1 MQKTLFALLISTAGL
16 AAMAQQTPYATINAV
31 EGLVTVTTGNE
42 LSNAT
47 SGMTLPRGAQV
58 LSTSSGKATIVFAN
72 GCSATVQPGQTLLIE
87 EAACATFVAQSGGTG
102 AAAGGGLLTPT
113 NLAIGALGLGVLYD
127 QTRDT
132 PTRIPASGS

>member
-1 MQKTLFALLISTAGL
+1 MKKILLAFLVSSAGL
-16 AAMAQQTPYATINAV
+16 PAMAQQGPYATINAV
-31 EGLVTVTTGNE
+31 EGLVTVTSGNE

-72 GCSATVQPGQTLLIE
+72 GCSATVQPGQTLLID
-87 EAACATFVAQSGGTG
+87 EAACAVFVAQAG
-102 AAAGGGLLTPT
+102 APGATGGGLLTPT
-113 NLAIGALGLGVLYD
+113 NLAIGALGLGVLYN

-132 PTRIPASGS
+132 PARVPVSGS